1 MGAGRTVSVRDR
13 NQPQQRSGPPPEHF
27 SPGLGGFVADAL
39 ERCAQRQTIEEGAL
53 DIARVTLR
61 LTVNPTGSVSS
72 VSMDDEVRGTTFET
86 CVQGLSRRW
95 QFNGFDGE
103 PVTLVRSYIVQ

>member
-1 MGAGRTVSVRDR
+1 
-13 NQPQQRSGPPPEHF
+13 
-27 SPGLGGFVADAL
+27 VADAL